1 MSNSVSNSNTLLAVH
16 GLNKLHTRV
25 QDNDSGTPSIGI
37 NDLDKVKTLLKNLV
51 DWQSLGLKLGLF
63 YPTLEKIE
71 TDHHGMVEQCKTKM
85 LAAWLRQ
92 QDNVRQ
98 HGSPSWSVLQAALR
112 SMGEND
118 IASEIST

>member
-1 MSNSVSNSNTLLAVH
+1 M
-16 GLNKLHTRV
+16 K
-25 QDNDSGTPSIGI
+25 
-37 NDLDKVKTLLKNLV
+37 KYLKNLV
-51 DWQSLGLKLGLF
+51 DWQSLGLELGLL

-71 TDHHGMVEQCKTKM
+71 LDHRGMVEQCKSKM

-112 SMGEND
+112 SMGENRL
-118 IASEIST
+118 ASEISMNPLVSGAQYCVGPCSMQWLKFTLVCTGGG

>member
-1 MSNSVSNSNTLLAVH
+1 MYYTC
-16 GLNKLHTRV
+16 
-25 QDNDSGTPSIGI
+25 NDCGTPSIGI

-71 TDHHGMVEQCKTKM
+71 TDHPGKVEQCKTKM

>member
-1 MSNSVSNSNTLLAVH
+1 MYNTC
-16 GLNKLHTRV
+16 
-25 QDNDSGTPSIGI
+25 DSGIPSTGI
-37 NDLDKVKTLLKNLV
+37 ADLDKVKKYLKNLV
-51 DWQSLGLKLGLF
+51 DWQSLGLELGLV

-71 TDHHGMVEQCKTKM
+71 IDHRGMVEQCKTKM

-112 SMGEND
+112 SMGENRL
-118 IASEIST
+118 ASEISM